1 MQLQC
6 SARSKQP
13 GRGQH
18 REGSAQQGERC
29 ITMVAPPAM
38 ARAPV
43 TSPMALRSAWRRG
56 SGAAVL
62 CSPRTNAASACKGP
76 LCQYSMSRGDRYP
89 NQDSRIFREL
99 SYVRIHVF
107 MIDVSSPYHKFAYL
121 GFREY
126 FP

>member
-1 MQLQC
+1 MPVQLE
-6 SARSKQP
+6 ATGP
-13 GRGQH
+13 VQH
-18 REGSAQQGERC
+18 REGFAQQGVRC
-29 ITMVAPPAM
+29 ITVANPPEM
-38 ARAPV
+38 ALTPV
-43 TSPMALRSAWRRG
+43 TSPMSAWRRG

-89 NQDSRIFREL
+89 NQDSRIFEL